1 MSVSPA
7 DKSSDV
13 VKLSIFIDGNQ
24 MNETYQVVSVSVVRA
39 INKIPYAKVTL
50 LDGDMPDQDF
60 PISNSADFMPGS
72 EIKINAGYGQDE
84 ETIYQGIVVKHGIK
98 VSGNNNSRLI
108 IECRDKAVAMTVG
121 RKNANYIDSKDSD
134 IISSILATYSALTAD
149 VAATETEYK
158 ELVQYYCTDW
168 DFMLTRAEVNG
179 RLVYVESGKVSVK
192 APQTDAVAELKV
204 TYGEDLIEFN
214 AEVDART
221 QLLDVSSVSWDPNE
235 QQAIEENA
243 GQQTLNAQGDLTA
256 KDLAAVLDVKTFRLQ
271 SPVSMEKTALKAWA
285 AAQQVKAGL
294 AKIRGRMKFQG
305 SALATIGSMIELD
318 GVGNRFNGS
327 VFVSS
332 VTHDITGGHW
342 LSEVEFGMSADW
354 FAEQKKLVA
363 PPASGFIPGIEGLQ
377 IGVVMKLDEDPEAQ
391 HRVQVAV
398 PTLQAETEGVWAR
411 LSNFY
416 ASNTFGVFFVPEI
429 GDEVVLGYL
438 NNDPS
443 NPVILGSLY
452 SSKNTPP
459 YQLTADNFI
468 KSIVTKSQLKIEFDD
483 ENKVTTII
491 TPGNNKVV
499 LSDDEK
505 SILLHDQNDN
515 KVELSGEGIVLES
528 PKDIKITAKGKISF
542 DATDVLG
549 MKSAA
554 DVVIDGMNINLTA
567 NTGFTAKGNAS
578 AELSASGQTT
588 IKGAMVMIN

>member
-24 MNETYQVVSVSVVRA
+24 MNEAYQVVSVSVVHA

-60 PISNSADFMPGS
+60 PISNSADFLPGS

-84 ETIYQGIVVKHGIK
+84 ETIYQGIVIKHGIK
-98 VSGNNNSRLI
+98 VSGNNNSTLI

-121 RKNANYIDSKDSD
+121 RKNANYIDSNDSD
-134 IISSILATYSALTAD
+134 IISSILATYSGLTAD
-149 VAATETEYK
+149 VEATETVYK
-158 ELVQYYCTDW
+158 EQVQFYCTDW

-179 RLVYVESGKVSVK
+179 QLVCVESGKISVK

-235 QQAIEENA
+235 QQAIAENA
-243 GQQTLNAQGDLTA
+243 GQQTLNTQGDLTA

-271 SPVSMEKTALKAWA
+271 SSVKMEKSALKAWA
-285 AAQQVKAGL
+285 TAQQVKAGL

-332 VTHDITGGHW
+332 VTHDVSGGNW

-354 FAEQKKLVA
+354 FAEQKNLVA
-363 PPASGFIPGIEGLQ
+363 PSASGFIPGIEGLQ
-377 IGVVMKLDEDPEAQ
+377 IGVVMKLDEDPETQ

-411 LSNFY
+411 LANIY

-459 YQLTADNFI
+459 YELTADNFI

-483 ENKVTTII
+483 EKKITTIM

-499 LSDDEK
+499 LSDDEE
-505 SILLHDQNDN
+505 SILLQDQNDN
-515 KVELSGEGIVLES
+515 NIELNADGIVLDS
-528 PKDIKITAKGKISF
+528 PKDIKITAKGKISI
-542 DATDVLG
+542 DATGELG
-549 MKSAA
+549 IKSAA
-554 DVVIDGMNINLTA
+554 DVVIEGMNITQTA